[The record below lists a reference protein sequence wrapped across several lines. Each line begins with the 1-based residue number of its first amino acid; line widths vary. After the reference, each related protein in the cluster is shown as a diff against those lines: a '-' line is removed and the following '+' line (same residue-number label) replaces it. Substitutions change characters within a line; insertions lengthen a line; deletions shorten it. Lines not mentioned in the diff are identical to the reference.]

1 MGPDYCV
8 RPPQTPIYVFC
19 LDVSPNAV
27 EAGLTEATLQ
37 ALKEGVRGG
46 VLPGGEKARMG
57 LVTFASKVQFYRIGA
72 GWREGGKEGEEE
84 EEGPPSVYVLGDV
97 DDPFAALPPDQW
109 IVSDKNK
116 FLAFLDHV
124 PALSFGATAAA
135 AAAAAAAAGGN
146 GGGGVEYAQMR
157 EREEAASVAAVEAVG
172 DALATLGGKVF
183 MFTASR

>member
-1 MGPDYCV
+1 VGPDYCV

-37 ALKEGVRGG
+37 ALKEGVREG
-46 VLPGGEKARMG
+46 VLPGGEKARVG

-72 GWREGGKEGEEE
+72 GWREGGKDGEDE
-84 EEGPPSVYVLGDV
+84 PPSVYVLGDV

-109 IVSDKNK
+109 IVADKIK
-116 FLAFLDHV
+116 FLALLDHI

-135 AAAAAAAAGGN
+135 AAAAVAAAGGN

-172 DALATLGGKVF
+172 DALATLGGRVF
-183 MFTASR
+183 MITASR